1 MIVSRNTKQKL
12 RKLRKVMEGMRTLL
26 IVMQD
31 NPDPDAIASAM
42 ALREIG
48 NRSFGI
54 RTTLSYGGRIGRAE
68 NRELVHYV
76 GLRLHEFAEVKPAN
90 YDLVALVDT
99 QPGTGNNP
107 LPPDSL
113 VDIVID
119 HHPMRD
125 GTRQA
130 AFTDVRSQYGA
141 TSTILWEYL
150 CAADI
155 VPNIPLATA
164 LLYGILSDTQ
174 DLGRKSGGSDIKAVE
189 ALYPL
194 ANKRML
200 GQIQRGRVPTEYY
213 QMLGTALSN
222 ARLYGYCAISALG
235 QVDNPDMIGEVAD
248 LLLRH
253 EDVRWSM
260 CYGFH
265 GGKALISLRTQDPV
279 RKAEDIICRIVDG
292 LGTGGGHP
300 TMAGGQIPLRED
312 TDAASQQIHLDRTIR
327 RRFLKALKVRGEKA
341 KRLIH
346 QPFID

>member
-1 MIVSRNTKQKL
+1 M
-12 RKLRKVMEGMRTLL
+12 
-26 IVMQD
+26 MQD

-48 NRSFGI
+48 KRCFAVK
-54 RTTLSYGGRIGRAE
+54 TTISYGGRVGRAE

-76 GLRLHEFAEVKPAN
+76 ALRMHEFSKVNREN
-90 YDLVALVDT
+90 FDLVALVDT

-107 LPPDSL
+107 LPPESL

-119 HHPMRD
+119 HHPFREQ
-125 GTRQA
+125 TRQVT
-130 AFTDVRSQYGA
+130 FTDVRSQYGA

-150 CAADI
+150 CAAGI
-155 VPNIPLATA
+155 VPDIPLATA

-174 DLGRKSGGSDIKAVE
+174 DLGRESGGPDIEAVE

-213 QMLGTALSN
+213 QMLGTALSS
-222 ARLYGYCAISALG
+222 ARLYGRCAISALG

-253 EDVRWSM
+253 EDVTWSM

-265 GGKALISLRTQDPV
+265 GSKALISLRTQDPR
-279 RKAEDIICRIVDG
+279 RKAEVVVCRIVEG

-312 TDAASQQIHLDRTIR
+312 TDAALQQSHLDRTIR
-327 RRFLKALKVRGEKA
+327 RRFLKALKVRGQKA
-341 KRLIH
+341 KRLIY
-346 QPFID
+346 PP

>member
-1 MIVSRNTKQKL
+1 MVVSKNTRQKL
-12 RKLRKVMEGMRTLL
+12 RKLKKVIEGMRALL

-48 NRSFGI
+48 NRCSAVK
-54 RTTLSYGGRIGRAE
+54 TTVSYGGRIGRAE

-76 GLRLHEFAEVKPAN
+76 RLRLHEFDKVKLTN

-107 LPPDSL
+107 LPPESL

-119 HHPMRD
+119 HHPFREQ
-125 GTRQA
+125 TRQA
-130 AFTDVRSQYGA
+130 AFTDIRSQYAA

-155 VPNIPLATA
+155 VPDIPLATA

-174 DLGRKSGGSDIKAVE
+174 DFGRKSDGADIEAVE

-222 ARLYGYCAISALG
+222 AKLYGRCAISALG
-235 QVDNPDMIGEVAD
+235 PVDNPDMIGEVAD

-253 EDVRWSM
+253 EDVTWSM

-265 GGKALISLRTQDPV
+265 GSKALISLRTQDPV

-300 TMAGGQIPLRED
+300 TMAGGQIPLHGV
-312 TDAASQQIHLDRTIR
+312 TNLALQQNHLDRIIP
-327 RRFLKALKVRGEKA
+327 RRFLKALKVRGRKA
-341 KRLIH
+341 KRLIY
-346 QPFID
+346 PP